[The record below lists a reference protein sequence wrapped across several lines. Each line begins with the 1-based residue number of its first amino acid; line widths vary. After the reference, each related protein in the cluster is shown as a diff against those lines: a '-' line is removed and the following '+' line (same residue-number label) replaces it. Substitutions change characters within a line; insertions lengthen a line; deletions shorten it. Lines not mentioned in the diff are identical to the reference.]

1 MQTRNKMQTADSYW
15 RHRQITLFWLS
26 VDTPISCAK
35 SKGTFNS
42 TAKHF
47 LSTVSLAGI
56 YRASTEIQMSPSENG
71 FCKPGFAHLGLGLAS
86 LK

>member
-26 VDTPISCAK
+26 VDTPFSCAK
-35 SKGTFNS
+35 SKL
-42 TAKHF
+42 

-56 YRASTEIQMSPSENG
+56 RPIPIV
-71 FCKPGFAHLGLGLAS
+71 LGNCCATFGVWSNFLRF
-86 LK
+86 